1 MSASTTQKK
10 LAELQTIQEVVDSLT
25 LSEEDRN
32 KLQVSLGNLAAAVE
46 NNYKLT
52 LFIQESLQNLKHDIR
67 MLVFDR
73 DATRRERD
81 MYLERL
87 VAAGLE
93 KADSQDCE

>member
-32 KLQVSLGNLAAAVE
+32 KLQDSLGNLAAAVE